1 MKPKFEFSN
10 IQIHPNVIRQVMF
23 LCILILTGYFIANG
37 LYFMMSAFLGAVT
50 FYVIL
55 MYPMKY
61 LVIIKK
67 WPSWLSALVLML
79 LSLFVMVIP
88 FIYLT
93 SIAIGKL
100 MQVVNNPTVI
110 NDVFKTIH
118 EYLIVH
124 YNIDILNADNVQNLS
139 GKVIPVAQ
147 KVLGG
152 TFSAIGNIFLMYLIL
167 YFMLV
172 ETRKVEHWLRR
183 TLPLKRANVKTV
195 IFEIR
200 NLVYSNALGI
210 PIVALIQG
218 MTGVIGYWIFG
229 VEEFLI
235 MGIMTAISSVIPVV
249 GTLTVYLPLAVY
261 QFIVGGPFEGIGVAL
276 WGFIVIGSVDN
287 VARLLVQKK
296 LADVHPLITLLGV
309 FLGINLFGFIGLIF
323 GPLLL
328 SVFFILLRIYID
340 EFGKS
345 DSNYE
350 VDAIPVKK
358 DNN

>member
-1 MKPKFEFSN
+1 MPKLEISGF
-10 IQIHPNVIRQVMF
+10 QIHPNVIRQIMF
-23 LCILILTGYFIANG
+23 LCILLFMGYLIADG
-37 LYFMMSAFLGAVT
+37 LYFMISSFLGAIT

-61 LVIIKK
+61 LVIYKR
-67 WPSWLSALVLML
+67 WPSWLAALVLML
-79 LSLFVMVIP
+79 ISLFVMVIP

-93 SIAIGKL
+93 TIAISRL
-100 MQVVNNPTVI
+100 MPVVTNPAII

-118 EYLIVH
+118 DYLLSN
-124 YNIDILNADNVQNLS
+124 YNIDVLNAENIQMLS
-139 GKVIPVAQ
+139 GHAVPIAQ
-147 KVLGG
+147 KALGG
-152 TFSAIGNIFLMYLIL
+152 TFSTIGMIFLMYLIL

-172 ETRKVEHWLRR
+172 DTRKLEHWLNQ
-183 TLPLKRANVKTV
+183 TLPFKRANVKT
-195 IFEIR
+195 IISEIR

-218 MTGVIGYWIFG
+218 VAGVIGYWIFG

-235 MGIMTAISSVIPVV
+235 MGIMTAISSVIPVI
-249 GTLTVYLPLAVY
+249 GTMTVYLPLAVY
-261 QFIVGGPFEGIGVAL
+261 QFIVGGSYEGIGVAL
-276 WGFIVIGSVDN
+276 WGFIVIGGVDN
-287 VARLLVQKK
+287 VARFLVQKK

-323 GPLLL
+323 GPLLI

-345 DSNYE
+345 DEFY
-350 VDAIPVKK
+350 KT
-358 DNN
+358 